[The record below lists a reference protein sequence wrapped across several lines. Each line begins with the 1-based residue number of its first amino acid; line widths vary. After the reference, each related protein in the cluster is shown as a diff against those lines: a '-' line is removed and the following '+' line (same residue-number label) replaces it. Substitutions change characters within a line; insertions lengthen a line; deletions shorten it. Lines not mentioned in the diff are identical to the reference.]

1 MKKGNLTLRN
11 KALEHLKIYN
21 RTSRKIEQMAKTAEQ
36 HHAKAKEFL
45 RAYRKSLPGDCKW
58 NS

>member
-1 MKKGNLTLRN
+1 MKKGNLALRN
-11 KALEHLKIYN
+11 KALEHLKIYY
-21 RTSRKIEQMAKTAEQ
+21 RTSRKIEQMDKTAEQ

-45 RAYRKSLPGDCKW
+45 RAYLKTLPSDYKW